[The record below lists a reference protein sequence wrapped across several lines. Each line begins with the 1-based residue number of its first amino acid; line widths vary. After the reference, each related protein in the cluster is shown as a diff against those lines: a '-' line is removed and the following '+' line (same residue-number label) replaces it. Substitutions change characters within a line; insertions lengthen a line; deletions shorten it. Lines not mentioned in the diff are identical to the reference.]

1 MTTTPQTRHNLPN
14 IHDPARKP
22 TPQAA
27 QRAEQ
32 KQSYI
37 GKTPEQIIRETPQK
51 KLETYARR
59 GAPLAIAEK
68 ARRAVMA
75 LGIILDSDLDLG
87 V

>member
-1 MTTTPQTRHNLPN
+1 MTTTPQTRHLN

-22 TPQAA
+22 TFQAA

-32 KQSYI
+32 KKSYV
-37 GKTPEQIIRETPQK
+37 GKTPEQIIRTTPQK

-59 GAPLAIAEK
+59 GAPMAIAEK
-68 ARRAVMA
+68 ARRAVAA
-75 LGIILDSDLDLG
+75 LGIIPDRELDLG

>member
-1 MTTTPQTRHNLPN
+1 MTTTPQTRHLPN

-22 TPQAA
+22 TLQAA
-27 QRAEQ
+27 QRAER

-68 ARRAVMA
+68 HCRAIMA
-75 LGIILDSDLDLG
+75 LGIIPDMELDLG